1 MPFRIVLKLFID
13 SNFQNG
19 DSIVYSAKIKKYSK
33 IGRPVILTVL
43 QPSFFYFADLVIIT
57 LRK

>member
-43 QPSFFYFADLVIIT
+43 QPSFFFFADLVIIT